1 MVREVTGV
9 TVYLDI
15 LFLVNFSMDLLTLWA
30 VCAVCG
36 RRVWRGRILAAAL
49 LGASGATASV
59 LLPRMGDPVRVG
71 AGVLLAAVMGLVCFG
86 FYGWGGLFRNA
97 VLIWGAGSLLGGVM
111 TALFSLGTPVF
122 SGGDGFPAAYLLC
135 ALFSFLWTRIRR
147 GGSGTRE
154 ARIVVTAGGITAEM
168 NGLCDTGSFACDPI
182 GGEPAV
188 LVKRRA
194 LGELGILA
202 ERAARGEST
211 GLRLRMIPVKGVGG
225 ERLLPGFLPDRILI
239 GGVER
244 AAAVAVDG
252 EGERYGEAD
261 ALIPGPLI
269 P

>member
-15 LFLVNFSMDLLTLWA
+15 LFLVNFSMDLLTLRA
-30 VCAVCG
+30 VCAVGG
-36 RRVWRGRILAAAL
+36 RRVRKERVLLAAL
-49 LGASGATASV
+49 LGASGATAAV
-59 LLPRMGDPVRVG
+59 VLPRMGDIVRVG
-71 AGVLLAAVMGLVCFG
+71 AGVFLAAAMGLVCFG
-86 FYGWGGLFRNA
+86 FAGWGGLFRNA

-147 GGSGTRE
+147 GGSGVRE
-154 ARIVVTAGGITAEM
+154 AKVVVTAGGITAEM
-168 NGLCDTGSFACDPI
+168 NGLCDTGSSACEPI
-182 GGEPAV
+182 GGLPAV
-188 LVKRRA
+188 LVKRKA
-194 LGELGILA
+194 LGELARLS
-202 ERAARGEST
+202 ERAAGGENT
-211 GLRLRMIPVKGVGG
+211 GMRLRMIPVKGVGG
-225 ERLLPGFLPDRILI
+225 ERLLPGFIPDRILI

-252 EGERYGEAD
+252 EGERYGTFD